1 MMSCIVHKEG
11 GGPINNCWK
20 NDLILMLSLNM
31 IKKNEKKQKKG
42 DQVECPKCVFNNK
55 YFSIESKY
63 SKDSN

>member
-1 MMSCIVHKEG
+1 
-11 GGPINNCWK
+11 
-20 NDLILMLSLNM
+20 MLSLNM

-55 YFSIESKY
+55 FFSIESKY